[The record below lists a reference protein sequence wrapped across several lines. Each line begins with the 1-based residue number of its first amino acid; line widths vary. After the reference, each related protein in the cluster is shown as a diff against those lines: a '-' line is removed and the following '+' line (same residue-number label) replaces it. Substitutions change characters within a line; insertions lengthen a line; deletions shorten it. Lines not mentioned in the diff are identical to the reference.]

1 MGMLGLVGPF
11 LGMRSGE
18 VKTKKCASAMGWG
31 CWGRMR
37 LWGRVGTVYCGFG
50 RW

>member
-11 LGMRSGE
+11 LGMRSGARGE

-37 LWGRVGTVYCGFG
+37 LWGRMGTVY
-50 RW
+50 